1 MDTGPPCPPG
11 AIFLI
16 YLWNCLTT
24 QTNLAGVAWPHH
36 RPADAPV
43 SGSGY
48 CTEGM
53 ILAAGTSWPSRL
65 GGQGMAM
72 NQSKAT

>member
-1 MDTGPPCPPG
+1 MDTSPPRRPG
-11 AIFLI
+11 AILLI
-16 YLWNCLTT
+16 ILWNCLTT

-36 RPADAPV
+36 RPDGAPV
-43 SGSGY
+43 FRSGY

-65 GGQGMAM
+65 GGQGMAI
-72 NQSKAT
+72 NQSKAM